1 MADESTNRS
10 LNADGLHITIK
21 RQKLAKRIRNH
32 NPTICCL
39 QKTHFKYT
47 DIGSLKA
54 KA

>member
-10 LNADGLHITIK
+10 LNADGLHTIK
-21 RQKLAKRIRNH
+21 RQKLEKGIRNH
-32 NPTICCL
+32 CPTICCI

-47 DIGSLKA
+47 DIGSLKV